1 MNWISGCSFGRWRP
15 FGLVMFLACLVL
27 GRAGLSYAATPVVM
41 VNAGVQ
47 QAHEW
52 SPSGQY
58 FLQRI
63 ASDEVRVWQ
72 ADGPRLL
79 CILTVQAVPDA
90 KIGFRSMV
98 FSHDE
103 FAVIALATLSGER
116 GASRGRPTTGWLEWS
131 LDDCPRATTAFEAAP
146 DVPSSIWRLGSDQYV
161 GVVGGGVGVSADHR
175 EVGSRP
181 MKIEGFEVAEILAVS
196 RSGGKVLVRDRRPE
210 QVGVF
215 DLEVGAHRSLTDLAS
230 NTGKRGDLGG
240 YSAMSPSGKWVV
252 TLDTLGRSAK
262 VFDLSAMKL
271 VTERALDGPP
281 ADAPELLAASM
292 QAQIHMTYLDDD
304 EHVLVHRVTHYPT
317 EQRKR
322 GAELMLWR
330 LPDLREVAHW
340 TLQHDAEIPV
350 IDPKLFKEVGEAYLR
365 GASITA
371 GTLHFNEIVD
381 LQPHRA
387 REISGLSPVQAFKWA
402 ADGELLVHYA
412 HRFMRWPLYSGGAE
426 AAEMQFEG
434 QPGPAGF
441 SSDGRTLVTVSLLPQ
456 FPIRVVLRVFDVVS
470 GYERARHELEGGQMF
485 AGLSALAITSDGG
498 LVAIARSVDAMHGGR
513 YVVELIDAISGAVV
527 DSRDGLGPVRKLQF
541 SLDGRWLLL
550 DHLILGLDGDK
561 FGELAILPRRYL
573 VQLAKGAAFGEDVL
587 RADGDIDPEFEPPL
601 PLGIPQRD
609 VYDAFHSGWSTE
621 SQAGLALLDKPI
633 VLQVESPSDSL
644 SPDRKHVVS
653 LGESGELV
661 VRRVEDGLVLARLY
675 MFFDGTWVVVGAD
688 GRFDSNNLID
698 GGHLHWVM
706 PDRPMQ
712 AWPIEMFMRE
722 YFEPRLLPR
731 LMAGE
736 SFPPVRNIAE
746 LNRAG
751 PVIRS
756 IDVRPAEDASG
767 RVNVAVRV
775 SETVDEDGRAGGL
788 RDLYLMRDG
797 KRVGRAVG
805 LENGRST
812 VDANGHVVMFEGVR
826 LSARSAQTQFAAYAF
841 NSDGVKGPT
850 SSVLH
855 RHSATRNTEVQRTA
869 YVVAIGVNAHDAEGW
884 DLRFAVPDA
893 ELALNGLVLR
903 LEALGEFDRVVGIPV
918 LSDGSGARLASKR
931 SVTEL
936 LRQFGDRSGDPGV
949 LAAIPG
955 SDAIRE
961 ITPDD
966 LLVVFFAG
974 HGVSDDRAFYLI
986 PSDIQTSPA
995 LWRGEVLPHAD
1006 QAISSDELEFLFANI
1021 DAGEIAL
1028 IIDACHSA
1036 AVIGEDHLKRG
1047 PLGLGG
1053 LGQLAYDKGMMILA
1067 ASQSDA
1073 VALEADVL
1081 GHGLLSYALFRK
1093 GLDAQLADHWPKD
1106 GVIDLP
1112 EWLRFAPGEVSRLHR
1127 ELRSGTVS
1135 LLDEQNR
1142 GAKRVDAPALAE
1154 AISRQGYVQEPVLFD
1169 FSRSAAPQRIKQTR

>member
-1 MNWISGCSFGRWRP
+1 MIFV
-15 FGLVMFLACLVL
+15 LMTVLMFWMAPVLA
-27 GRAGLSYAATPVVM
+27 AEPVVM
-41 VNAGVQ
+41 VNSGVQ
-47 QAHEW
+47 QADAW
-52 SPSGQY
+52 SPTGRY
-58 FLQRI
+58 FLQRS

-72 ADGPRLL
+72 IDGPRLL
-79 CILTVQAVPDA
+79 CILSVQAEPDA
-90 KIGFRSMV
+90 KVGFRSMV

-103 FAVIALATLSGER
+103 SSVLALASRSGER
-116 GASRGRPTTGWLEWS
+116 GAPRGLSTTGWLEWP
-131 LDDCPRATTAFEAAP
+131 LDDCPRVTTAFEAAP
-146 DVPSSIWRLGSDQYV
+146 DVPSSIWRLGFDRYV
-161 GVVGGGVGVSADHR
+161 GVVGGGIGVATGYR
-175 EVGSRP
+175 EVVSRP
-181 MKIEGFEVAEILAVS
+181 MKIKGFEVTEILAVS

-215 DLEVGAHRSLTDLAS
+215 DLETGSHRSLSDRAS
-230 NTGKRGDLGG
+230 EAGKRGDLGG
-240 YSAMSPSGKWVV
+240 YSAMSPSGKWVIA
-252 TLDTLGRSAK
+252 LDTLGKSAK

-281 ADAPELLAASM
+281 ADAPEALAASM
-292 QAQIHMTYLDDD
+292 QAQVHMTYLNDD

-340 TLQHDAEIPV
+340 SLQHDAEIPV

-381 LQPHRA
+381 LQPRRA

-412 HRFMRWPLYSGGAE
+412 HRFMRWQLYSGGAE

-434 QPGPAGF
+434 QPGPAAF
-441 SSDGRTLVTVSLLPQ
+441 SSDGRTLATVSLLPQ
-456 FPIRVVLRVFDVVS
+456 FPIRVVLRVFDVVN
-470 GYERARHELEGGQMF
+470 GYERVRHELDGGQMF
-485 AGLSALAITSDGG
+485 AGLSALAISPDGG
-498 LVAIARSVDAMHGGR
+498 QVAIARSVDAMHGGR
-513 YVVELIDAISGAVV
+513 YVVDLIDAISGEVL
-527 DSRDGLGPVRKLQF
+527 DSRGGLGPVRKLQY
-541 SLDGRWLLL
+541 SLDGKWLLL
-550 DHLILGLDGDK
+550 DNLILGVDEHRLGV
-561 FGELAILPRRYL
+561 LSILPRRYL
-573 VQLAKGAAFGEDVL
+573 VQLAMGAAFGQDVL
-587 RADGDIDPEFEPPL
+587 RAEGGLDTESGPPL
-601 PLGIPQRD
+601 ASGIPPIEVSD
-609 VYDAFHSGWSTE
+609 TFHSGWSSE
-621 SQAGLALLDKPI
+621 SKAGLALLDKPI
-633 VLQVESPSDSL
+633 VLQLESPADSL
-644 SPDRKHVVS
+644 SPDRRHLVS

-661 VRRVEDGLVLARLY
+661 VRRVEDGLTIARLY

-706 PDRPMQ
+706 SDKPMQ
-712 AWPIEMFMRE
+712 AWPLEMFMRE
-722 YFEPRLLPR
+722 HFEPRLLPR

-775 SETVDEDGRAGGL
+775 SETVGEDGRAGGM

-797 KRVGRAVG
+797 KRVGRVVG
-805 LENGRST
+805 LHDGRST
-812 VDANGHVVMFEGVR
+812 VDANGHVVMFERVR
-826 LSARSAQTQFAAYAF
+826 LSARSAQTEFSAYAF

-855 RHSATRNTEVQRTA
+855 RHSVTLSPDVQRTA

-884 DLRFAVPDA
+884 NLRFAVADA
-893 ELALNGLVLR
+893 ELALTGLVRR
-903 LEALGEFDRVVGIPV
+903 LEALGEFDRVVGIPM
-918 LSDGSGARLASKR
+918 LSDGSGAQLASKR
-931 SVTEL
+931 SVTGL
-936 LRQFGDRSGDPGV
+936 LRQLGGQSGDLSA
-949 LAAIPG
+949 LATIPG
-955 SDAIRE
+955 GDAIRE

-966 LLVVFFAG
+966 LLIVFFAG
-974 HGVSDDRAFYLI
+974 HGVSDGRTFYLI
-986 PSDIQTSPA
+986 PSDIQTMPSS
-995 LWRGEVLPHAD
+995 WRGKVLPHAD
-1006 QAISSDELEFLFANI
+1006 QAISSDELESLIAEI

-1036 AVIGEDHLKRG
+1036 SAIGNDQFKPG
-1047 PLGLGG
+1047 PLGLSG
-1053 LGQLAYDKGMMILA
+1053 LGQLAYDKGIFILA

-1073 VALEADVL
+1073 VALEADAL

-1106 GVIDLP
+1106 GMIDLP
-1112 EWLRFAPGEVSRLHR
+1112 EWLRFAPGQVSRLHR
-1127 ELRSGTVS
+1127 ELRSGAVG

-1154 AISRQGYVQEPVLFD
+1154 AIIRQGYIQEPVLFN
-1169 FSRSAAPQRIKQTR
+1169 FSRSAAPQRIQRIR